1 MFDFFRNNM
10 KFLMGLLMLLIIPS
24 FVLFGIEGY
33 SRFRESADVVAKI
46 GKVEITRQEWEAAHR
61 NEVDRMAAS
70 MPGIDRSILE
80 SEQARLGT
88 LERMVNDRV
97 LALAAQ
103 DAHMVASDQRLAREL
118 TQDPNIASLR
128 KADGTL
134 DAERYRELLRAQGMT
149 PEMFEANVRADIA
162 RRQIAQGVS
171 ASGFATAGA
180 AEPALRAYFER
191 REVQVAHFQP
201 RDFAASVKVTDADVQ
216 SYYQDNQA
224 QFQAPDQVDLEY
236 LVLDLDAVARNIR
249 LSEEDLRAYYEQ
261 NNAALSQQEQRRAR
275 HILLTVDPKA
285 TAEQKAAVK
294 AQAQALLDEVK
305 KSPNKFAEVAKA
317 KSQDPGSAA
326 NGGDLDFFARGA
338 MVKPFEDAVFVLEK
352 GQISE
357 LVESEFGFHIIQLTD
372 VRRPAPQPF
381 EGVRAKLEDELKRQQ
396 AQRRFAEFAEDF
408 SNLVYENGDSLNP
421 AAQKLG
427 LTIRKAQGVLRNGAF
442 ASGKDAVL
450 ASPRLM
456 AAVFS
461 EDALGKKTNTEA
473 IETGTN
479 QMVAARVVAHR
490 PAHTLALDEVKDR
503 VRERLVQQ
511 KALELAKAEG
521 KAKLEAWK
529 AQPATASLRS
539 AVVISRA
546 NVQGLPIPA
555 VTAALSAPAGGNVS
569 AWTGVDL
576 AGDGY
581 MIVRV
586 NRVLDREVPSA
597 EVATQELAQ
606 LGQMWAQAEAQ
617 AYLQALRAHY
627 KVQITAK
634 KGDGKA
640 E

>member
-1 MFDFFRNNM
+1 MFDFFRSNM
-10 KFLMGLLMLLIIPS
+10 KFLMGFLMLLIIPS

-70 MPGIDRSILE
+70 MPGIDRAILE

-118 TQDPNIASLR
+118 TQDPSIASLR
-128 KADGTL
+128 KPDGTL

-149 PEMFEANVRADIA
+149 PEMFETNVRADIA
-162 RRQIAQGVS
+162 RRLVAQAVS
-171 ASGFATAGA
+171 TSGFATAGA

-201 RDFAASVKVTDADVQ
+201 RDFTAAVKVTDADVQ
-216 SYYQDNQA
+216 SYYQDNQG
-224 QFQAPDQVDLEY
+224 QFQAPEQVDLEY
-236 LVLDLDAVARNIR
+236 LVLDLDAVVRNIR
-249 LSEEDLRAYYEQ
+249 LSEDDLRAYYEQ
-261 NNAALSQQEQRRAR
+261 NNAALAQQEQRRAR
-275 HILLTVDPKA
+275 HILLTVDAKA
-285 TAEQKAAVK
+285 TSEQKAAVK
-294 AQAQALLDEVK
+294 AQAQALLDELK
-305 KSPNKFAEVAKA
+305 RSPDRFAELAKS

-338 MVKPFEDAVFVLEK
+338 MVKPFEDAVFALEK
-352 GQISE
+352 GQISDV
-357 LVESEFGFHIIQLTD
+357 VESEFGYHIIQLTD
-372 VRRPAPQPF
+372 VRRPGPQPF
-381 EGVRAKLEDELKRQQ
+381 EAVRAKLEDELKRQQ

-408 SNLVYENGDSLNP
+408 SNLVYENGESLNP

-427 LTIRKAQGVLRNGAF
+427 LTIRKAQGVLRNGTA
-442 ASGKDAVL
+442 ASGKDAVF

-456 AAVFS
+456 SAVFS
-461 EDALGKKTNTEA
+461 EDALRQKTNTEA

-490 PAHTLALDEVKDR
+490 PAHTLVLDEVKQQ

-511 KALELAKAEG
+511 RALEQAKAEG

-529 AQPATASLRS
+529 AQPASAALR
-539 AVVISRA
+539 APVVISRA
-546 NVQGLPIPA
+546 NVQGLPVPA
-555 VTAALSAPAGGNVS
+555 VTAALSVPAGTSVA
-569 AWTGVDL
+569 AWTGADL
-576 AGDGY
+576 AGEGY
-581 MIVRV
+581 MVIRV
-586 NRVLDREVPSA
+586 NRVLEREAPSA
-597 EVATQELAQ
+597 EASTQERAQ

-627 KVQITAK
+627 KVQVTPK
-634 KGDGKA
+634 KG
-640 E
+640 ESTPE